1 MVKTS
6 YYAVLMNFN
15 KGETA
20 VHGCHC
26 PADMAVC
33 TRKVLAR
40 PWVGVFVPLALRLR
54 YYYYYYYYYYYL
66 HHHHDHYYLY
76 MNAYCSLLFVRP
88 SLALKAIL

>member
-1 MVKTS
+1 M
-6 YYAVLMNFN
+6 LMNSN

-20 VHGCHC
+20 VQGLHC
-26 PADMAVC
+26 PVDMAVC
-33 TRKVLAR
+33 MRKVLAR
-40 PWVGVFVPLALRLR
+40 PWVGVCVPLALRLR
-54 YYYYYYYYYYYL
+54 YYYYYYYYL